1 MNTNDERGIQSAP
14 ERDSCPQSV
23 AEQLP
28 SVMPSTQQMT
38 IVLEIK
44 CDVFNQTLP
53 PVVGTGSGGGVSWWS
68 SG

>member
-1 MNTNDERGIQSAP
+1 MSTNDERGVQSAP

-28 SVMPSTQQMT
+28 CFMPSTQQMT

-44 CDVFNQTLP
+44 CDVFNQTRL
-53 PVVGTGSGGGVSWWS
+53 PVVGTGRRGV
-68 SG
+68 